1 MQSTRVDCQFN
12 LNVTYT
18 NLLKVGIL
26 PQFVGGNALRSAFE
40 EDRFA
45 RFHVFLVERAGIEKP
60 FHDIDGPLGRAM
72 CPERLQMSRW
82 MTTATGTGTGTVVG
96 DKLHTATD
104 CDENK
109 RCLRRHPTFDRFAGF
124 VGFAYN
130 NLQHLAAA

>member
-1 MQSTRVDCQFN
+1 
-12 LNVTYT
+12 
-18 NLLKVGIL
+18 
-26 PQFVGGNALRSAFE
+26 
-40 EDRFA
+40 
-45 RFHVFLVERAGIEKP
+45 
-60 FHDIDGPLGRAM
+60 
-72 CPERLQMSRW
+72 MSRR
-82 MTTATGTGTGTVVG
+82 MTTATGTGTATVVG